1 MGNHATH
8 PAWPHARRAAPA
20 GLSLLAVL
28 VAYAAVTT
36 PPRDAGEPGQAG
48 SRPASDPVPEGDL
61 STEGRVVLITGS
73 TSGLGREV
81 ARRLARSGDH
91 VIVHGRDVDR
101 GTALVEEIERE
112 TDGGARFYRA
122 DFASLDQ
129 IREFSEAILRDY
141 DRLDVLVNNAGIW
154 LESADGRLVSQDGH
168 ELHFQVNY
176 LAGYLLTDML
186 LPLLRKNTTSAP
198 SRIVNVSSGAQRP
211 IDFGDVMLQQ
221 GYDPGRGYAQSKL
234 AQVMFTFALAE
245 ELEGTGVTVNALH
258 PATMMN
264 TNMVLSRGARPRSD
278 VEEGVEAVLH
288 LVNVPAVG
296 SGGYF
301 DGTRPARANGQVY
314 DEAARDRLMR
324 LSEELTAR

>member
-1 MGNHATH
+1 MANYATRS
-8 PAWPHARRAAPA
+8 ARPHARWAAPA

-28 VAYAAVTT
+28 VASAAVTT
-36 PPRDAGEPGQAG
+36 APSDAGGPGQA
-48 SRPASDPVPEGDL
+48 
-61 STEGRVVLITGS
+61 EGRVVLITGS

-112 TDGGARFYRA
+112 TGGSARFYRA

-129 IREFSEAILRDY
+129 TSDFSEAILRDY
-141 DRLDVLVNNAGIW
+141 DRVDVLVNNAGIW
-154 LESADGRLVSQDGH
+154 LESGDGRRVSQDGH

-176 LAGYLLTDML
+176 LAGYVLTERL
-186 LPLLRKNTTSAP
+186 LPLLRNSAP
-198 SRIVNVSSGAQRP
+198 SRIVNVASGAQRP
-211 IDFGDVMLQQ
+211 IDFRDVMLEK

-234 AQVMFTFALAE
+234 AQVMYTFALAE

-278 VEEGVEAVLH
+278 VEEGAQAVLH
-288 LVNVPAVG
+288 LVDAPAVG

-301 DGTRPARANGQVY
+301 DGTRPARANGQAY
-314 DEAARDRLMR
+314 DEEARDRLMR